1 MHIAI
6 IGAGFTGLTAAY
18 ELQKSNI
25 DITIYEKESEP
36 GGLAIGFQKEKWDWS
51 LEKHYHHIF
60 TSDIAIRELAEQ
72 IGINFQFY
80 RPNTSSLVD
89 GKVYQLDSPLKVL
102 EFPKLSIAERL
113 RMGMVLA
120 YLRYVA
126 DWKELEQ
133 YRAHEW
139 LAEKMGKKAYQMLW
153 EPLMVSKFGPYY
165 KDISL
170 SWFWA
175 RVKARSPELGY
186 PDGGFQHMVEVLAD
200 KIEERGGVIRYDT
213 PTHKLAQKGDK
224 TVVKING
231 EQYEY
236 DAVLVTVPN
245 ILFSKMTPDLPDT
258 YHEKLL
264 AFEGIGAVNMVLE
277 LSEPFFDSDV
287 YWLSICEKDYP
298 FLAVV
303 EHTNLIDTSH
313 YNGSHI
319 VYVGNYLTHD
329 HEYFSKS
336 PEELLAIYDPYLRK
350 LSPDYKNTVQDM
362 TVFKVPFAQPIVTK
376 QFSEKILSFTTPIEN
391 IFLANMQQVYPWDR
405 GTNFAVDMGKQVS
418 QHIVKKYKSK

>member
-25 DITIYEKESEP
+25 DVTIYEKESEP
-36 GGLAIGFQKEKWDWS
+36 GGLAIGYKKEKWDWS

-60 TSDIAIRELAEQ
+60 TSDTAIRELAKD

-89 GKVYQLDSPLKVL
+89 SEIFQLDSPLKVL
-102 EFPKLSIAERL
+102 EFPKLNISERL

-126 DWKELEQ
+126 DWQNLEQ
-133 YRAHEW
+133 YKAHEW
-139 LAEKMGKKAYQMLW
+139 LAQNMGKKAYQMLW
-153 EPLMVSKFGPYY
+153 EPLMISKFGPYY

-170 SWFWA
+170 AWFWA
-175 RVKARSPELGY
+175 RVKARSPQLGY
-186 PDGGFQHMVEVLAD
+186 PEGGFQHMVEVLAE
-200 KIEERGGVIRYDT
+200 KIEERGGVIRYST
-213 PTHKLAQKGDK
+213 PTHKLAKKGDK

-245 ILFSKMTPDLPDT
+245 ILFSKMTPGLPDR

-264 AFEGIGAVNMVLE
+264 SFEGIGAVNMVFE

-287 YWLSICEKDYP
+287 YWLSICEKEYP

-303 EHTNLIDTSH
+303 EHTNLVDKSH
-313 YNGSHI
+313 YNNRHI

-336 PEELLAIYDPYLRK
+336 PEELLEIYDPYLKK
-350 LSPDYKNTVQDM
+350 LNPKYKSTVKDV

-376 QFSEKILSFTTPIEN
+376 QFSEKILPYDTPIEN
-391 IFLANMQQVYPWDR
+391 MYLANMQQVYPWDR
-405 GTNFAVDMGKQVS
+405 GTNYAVDKGLEVAR
-418 QHIVKKYKSK
+418 HIVKKYKP